1 MFRISIINKTYT
13 MRITKKYLKNLIYR
27 VNGAV
32 IEVHRVM
39 EPGLLES
46 VYHKCLERELIER
59 NIKFVSEMVIPI
71 EYKGIDLES
80 EMRCDLFVENV
91 LPVEIKAVDDFHPIH
106 NAQLLTYMNLLQA
119 PEGLLINFNVLN
131 IFKEGQRTLV
141 NEIYRELENE

>member
-1 MFRISIINKTYT
+1 

-27 VNGAV
+27 VNGAA

-39 EPGLLES
+39 GPGLLES

-59 NIKFVSEMVIPI
+59 DINFVSEKVIPI

-80 EMRCDLFVENV
+80 EMRCDLFIENV
-91 LPVEIKAVDDFHPIH
+91 LPVELKAVDDFHPIH
-106 NAQLLTYMNLLQA
+106 SAQLLTYMNLLQA

>member
-13 MRITKKYLKNLIYR
+13 MRITKKYLKDLIYR

-39 EPGLLES
+39 GPGLLER

-59 NIKFVSEMVIPI
+59 NIKFVSDMVIPI

-80 EMRCDLFVENV
+80 EKSLDAEIRKSRRFLIGIIFGENGRFS
-91 LPVEIKAVDDFHPIH
+91 LD
-106 NAQLLTYMNLLQA
+106 
-119 PEGLLINFNVLN
+119 
-131 IFKEGQRTLV
+131 
-141 NEIYRELENE
+141 